1 MGQPE
6 PKEGTERREALSLG
20 LAVAAGLFGMAACP
34 AEAQPYRA
42 DEGVEASPGVRRVFV
57 GERATMLPGYKR
69 VRVMDVVHQPG
80 AAKTLDAAMPND
92 MICQCIEGQMRLD
105 HRDGNP
111 ISVKK
116 GDVWTCS
123 KGEPEDVENTG
134 STMAIMR
141 VINLLPS

>member
-1 MGQPE
+1 MSRPE
-6 PKEGTERREALSLG
+6 PEESPERRGVLGLG
-20 LAVAAGLFGMAACP
+20 LAATAGLLGMAACP
-34 AEAQPYRA
+34 TKAQPYRA

-57 GERATMLPGYKR
+57 GEREAMLPNYKR
-69 VRVMDVVHQPG
+69 VRVMDIVHQPG
-80 AAKTLDAAMPND
+80 AAKTIDASMPND

-105 HRDGNP
+105 HRDGHL

-134 STMAIMR
+134 STVAIMR